1 MVPFSGAQ
9 CSVNGV
15 VVSEPSKLNQGEQLI
30 SASASALPDLLE
42 FDSAASLASRRRHFT
57 GQDQHVSLQPSE
69 GSSQTAGETE
79 GEHAP
84 PPPLARL
91 RTAGLTE
98 CVSSS
103 ERSPVHLQPVHDRPV
118 PVLRESIH
126 RHALQPRV
134 STPHTPH
141 TPHTPQTQK
150 RRRSNEPVSSDEP
163 QDRKQPVRMQLMFSC
178 ILTG

>member
-1 MVPFSGAQ
+1 MLPAVLHGLDLESEHCMFENQSGTVTMVPFSGAQ

-84 PPPLARL
+84 PPPAGQAEDCRPDGVRVLL
-91 RTAGLTE
+91 RA
-98 CVSSS
+98 VSCPPSAC
-103 ERSPVHLQPVHDRPV
+103 P
-118 PVLRESIH
+118 
-126 RHALQPRV
+126 
-134 STPHTPH
+134 
-141 TPHTPQTQK
+141 
-150 RRRSNEPVSSDEP
+150 
-163 QDRKQPVRMQLMFSC
+163 
-178 ILTG
+178 